1 MTPSDKQQ
9 AAKAYRKEYY
19 KQNKTKLLAKS
30 KRNYAI
36 KKQQLNKAVKQDM
49 SSKHKLA
56 VEKKFSKTP
65 KKTKKTLPPFTT
77 IPAVDKKSSTAGNI
91 TTPPYKYPK
100 TSYLAKIREFFN
112 LTIDSRPEMYFADEA
127 PAPSIKHTHQYSTV
141 PKVKPTKPEW
151 IKFFTGD
158 IENNI
163 KIDTIVRFTIREGD
177 DDVDPGAIIIY
188 QNKHISTQPYTKDL
202 AKKLEGIVK

>member
-9 AAKAYRKEYY
+9 AAKAYSKEYY

-30 KRNYAI
+30 KRNYSI

-65 KKTKKTLPPFTT
+65 KKTKKTSSPLTDSKHVNKT
-77 IPAVDKKSSTAGNI
+77 SSTARNT

-100 TSYLAKIREFFN
+100 TSYLAKIREFF
-112 LTIDSRPEMYFADEA
+112 TIDTRPKMPFEDEA
-127 PAPSIKHTHQYSTV
+127 PASNILHTHQYSTL
-141 PKVKPTKPEW
+141 PKVKSPKPEW
-151 IKFFTGD
+151 IKFFTRD

-202 AKKLEGIVK
+202 AKKLEGVVK

>member
-9 AAKAYRKEYY
+9 AAKAYGKEYY

-30 KRNYAI
+30 KSNYAI

-65 KKTKKTLPPFTT
+65 KKTKKTLPPFTI
-77 IPAVDKKSSTAGNI
+77 IPAVGKTSSTTNNT

-100 TSYLAKIREFFN
+100 TSYLAKIREFFT

-127 PAPSIKHTHQYSTV
+127 PASNILHTHQYSPM
-141 PKVKPTKPEW
+141 PKVKPPKPEW

>member
-9 AAKAYRKEYY
+9 AAKAYSKEYY

-30 KRNYAI
+30 KSNYAI

-56 VEKKFSKTP
+56 VEKKFSKTTTN
-65 KKTKKTLPPFTT
+65 TKKTSSPLTDSKHVNKT
-77 IPAVDKKSSTAGNI
+77 SSTAGN
-91 TTPPYKYPK
+91 TTMTRYKYPK
-100 TSYLAKIREFFN
+100 TSYLAKIREFFTP
-112 LTIDSRPEMYFADEA
+112 TIDSQPKMPFEDEA
-127 PAPSIKHTHQYSTV
+127 PSSNILHTHQYSTL
-141 PKVKPTKPEW
+141 PKVKSPKAEW

-177 DDVDPGAIIIY
+177 NDTDPGAIIIY

>member
-9 AAKAYRKEYY
+9 AAKAYGKEYY
-19 KQNKTKLLAKS
+19 KQNKTKLLTKS
-30 KRNYAI
+30 KSNYAI

-56 VEKKFSKTP
+56 VEKKFSKTTTN
-65 KKTKKTLPPFTT
+65 TKKTSSPLTDSKHVNKT
-77 IPAVDKKSSTAGNI
+77 SSTAGN
-91 TTPPYKYPK
+91 TTMTRYKYPK
-100 TSYLAKIREFFN
+100 TSYLVKIREFFTH
-112 LTIDSRPEMYFADEA
+112 TIDSRPKMPFEDET
-127 PAPSIKHTHQYSTV
+127 P
-141 PKVKPTKPEW
+141 KPEW

-158 IENNI
+158 IESNI

-177 DDVDPGAIIIY
+177 DDTDPGAIIIY